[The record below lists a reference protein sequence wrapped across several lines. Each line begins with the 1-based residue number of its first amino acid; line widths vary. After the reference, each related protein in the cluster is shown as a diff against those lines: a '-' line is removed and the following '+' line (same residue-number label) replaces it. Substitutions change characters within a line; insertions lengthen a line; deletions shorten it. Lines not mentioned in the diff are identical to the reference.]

1 MALDND
7 VAKLRMLKSE
17 YKSQHYRLEDSLIK
31 TFPGQIKAVKERIA
45 GIEKDIAAY
54 IAEKEKCT
62 EVVMKDGAAS
72 VEVNVPGMTING
84 VTHTEKE
91 PAAKA
96 LLEACKGIKG
106 RETELPVGEFM
117 GFKLSLS
124 YASFG
129 QTINL
134 MMRGAMTY
142 QTELGTDAFGNIT
155 RITNALDKLPERL
168 EGQKNQLANYE
179 KQVAATKEELAKPF
193 SMEDELQAK
202 EARLALLNA
211 DLNIDG
217 DGGLE
222 ILGDAEENRDEK
234 AETVDNAD
242 GRGDS
247 DDEPDEDEPEQSDR
261 PFDIANPGG
270 TISYGSDQ
278 NRPQPGL
285 QRTGTYGKSAP
296 SILDDV
302 RSIKSE
308 MKPPAPGG
316 AGTARANNSAEIGI

>member
-1 MALDND
+1 MTGNNLNRNCDDVDELVLNFAEIKALCAGNPIIVEKMALDSD

-17 YKSQHYRLEDSLIK
+17 YKGQHYRLEDSLIK
-31 TFPGQIKAVKERIA
+31 RFSQQITAVTERIA

-54 IAEKEKCT
+54 AAEKALNMGT
-62 EVVMKDGAAS
+62 PQTPGTQVTITNGAAS
-72 VEVNVPGMTING
+72 VSSKFPGMMING

-91 PAAKA
+91 SAAKA

-142 QTELGTDAFGNIT
+142 QVELGTDAFGNIQ

-168 EGQKNQLANYE
+168 DVQKRQLENLQ
-179 KQVAATKEELAKPF
+179 KQAAAKEELAKPF
-193 SMEDELQAK
+193 TMEEELQAK

-217 DGGLE
+217 DMEVLND
-222 ILGDAEENRDEK
+222 LENRDE
-234 AETVDNAD
+234 
-242 GRGDS
+242 S
-247 DDEPDEDEPEQSDR
+247 EPEQQ
-261 PFDIANPGG
+261 ANDESEEMNITPAYASGG
-270 TISYGSDQ
+270 DVE
-278 NRPQPGL
+278 
-285 QRTGTYGKSAP
+285 QRTEYSEQHTGTYGKALP
-296 SILDDV
+296 
-302 RSIKSE
+302 
-308 MKPPAPGG
+308 
-316 AGTARANNSAEIGI
+316 